1 MDTENTG
8 NTGKPAG
15 GAQAAGVAAPPKPAA
30 AKAFEPPRLHLSAS
44 PHVRSPLSVTK
55 VMLAVIIA
63 LIPALAAAVIFFGA
77 SAAKLTAVC
86 VVSAVAAEAVA
97 NLLLRRGQSIGDLS
111 AVITGILVAFNL
123 PPSLPLWMAALG
135 SVFAII
141 VAKMVFGGLG
151 CNFINPALA
160 GRAFLVASYPAPMT
174 AYPATVFGSV
184 NGLAGNVLDVAA
196 PAAAP
201 AADAVSA
208 ATPAVADTISS
219 AADSLVDTLTAAFS
233 TAADAVSSAT
243 SATSGSIVDA
253 VSSATPLAAIKYA
266 FAANSFNAGDFSTAL
281 ADLFIGNVGGCIGET
296 SALALLVGGIF
307 LMAIRAVDV
316 RIPLTY
322 ILTVFALF
330 WIANGTGTHFTVN
343 SLIAPTFHILGGGLF
358 LGAFFMATDPVTSPI
373 TPRGR
378 ILFGVGCGI
387 LTFVI
392 RKYGGYPEGVSFSIL
407 LMNLTVPLIDR
418 YTRPA
423 IYGEVKKRA

>member
-1 MDTENTG
+1 MDTENSENTG
-8 NTGKPAG
+8 NAAEATQAEAAVAPKKP
-15 GAQAAGVAAPPKPAA
+15 VA

-44 PHVRSPLSVTK
+44 PHVRSPLSVPK

-63 LIPALAAAVIFFGA
+63 LVPALVASIIFFGA
-77 SAAKLTAVC
+77 SAAMLTAVC
-86 VVSAVAAEAVA
+86 VASAVAAEAVA

-111 AVITGILVAFNL
+111 AIVTGILVAFNL

-135 SVFAII
+135 SIFAIV

-174 AYPATVFGSV
+174 SYPATVFGSV
-184 NGLAGNVLDVAA
+184 NGLAETAA
-196 PAAAP
+196 
-201 AADAVSA
+201 
-208 ATPAVADTISS
+208 SS
-219 AADSLVDTLTAAFS
+219 A
-233 TAADAVSSAT
+233 
-243 SATSGSIVDA
+243 GSIVDA
-253 VSSATPLAAIKYA
+253 VSSATPLGAIKQV
-266 FAANSFNAGDFSTAL
+266 FADNLFDAGVFSTAL
-281 ADLFIGNVGGCIGET
+281 SDLFFGNVGGCIGET

-316 RIPLTY
+316 RIPLAY
-322 ILTVFALF
+322 IFTVFSLF
-330 WIANGTGTHFTVN
+330 WIVNGTGTYFTVD

-378 ILFGVGCGI
+378 ILFGVGCGV
-387 LTFVI
+387 LTFLI

-423 IYGEVKKRA
+423 IYGEVKKRG